1 MVLDTKSS
9 EPPQRHPTANVPRSV
24 PPLGPAPGHG
34 ERGRSRTEGA
44 GPSQGH
50 GARRS
55 NQSSRNQQA
64 RQGHGYNNQ
73 SGRVRGQ

>member
-1 MVLDTKSS
+1 MHNNT
-9 EPPQRHPTANVPRSV
+9 QRHPASVPRSV
-24 PPLGPAPGHG
+24 PQGGPAPGHG
-34 ERGRSRTEGA
+34 ERRSRTEGGA

-64 RQGHGYNNQ
+64 RQAGGGHHGYNNQ